1 MDNNNMLERLIK
13 LEESD
18 KNNTKKIT
26 DLEKKQMSIEK
37 IVNNLDKSLTLAVE
51 QIKNIAED
59 LRATSVNFKEAVTRS
74 NTANSKE
81 TEVLKEKYNELER
94 KYEKLDAKLE
104 QETVIKDAQNWRD
117 SRKQILAWII
127 SGVLLLVAGALGIS
141 EFFN

>member
-1 MDNNNMLERLIK
+1 MDNNNMLERLSK

-26 DLEKKQMSIEK
+26 DLEKKQMSIEHV
-37 IVNNLDKSLTLAVE
+37 VNSLDKSLTLAVE

-59 LRATSVNFKEAVTRS
+59 LKTTSVNFKEAVMRS

-81 TEVLKEKYNELER
+81 TEILKEKYNQLER

-104 QETVIKDAQNWRD
+104 QETVMKDAQNWRD
-117 SRKQILAWII
+117 SRKQILAWVVA
-127 SGVLLLVAGALGIS
+127 GVLALVASALGIS
-141 EFFN
+141 KFF

>member
-18 KNNTKKIT
+18 KNNTKKIE
-26 DLEKKQMSIEK
+26 DIEKKQTTIEHV
-37 IVNNLDKSLTLAVE
+37 VNSLDKSLTLAVE

-59 LRATSVNFKEAVTRS
+59 LRTTSVNFKEAVMRS

-81 TEVLKEKYNELER
+81 TEVLKEKYNQLER

-104 QETVIKDAQNWRD
+104 QETVLKDAQSWRN
-117 SRKQILAWII
+117 SKKQILAWVVA
-127 SGVLLLVAGALGIS
+127 GVLALVAGALGIS
-141 EFFN
+141 EFF

>member
-59 LRATSVNFKEAVTRS
+59 LRATSVNFKEAVMRS

-81 TEVLKEKYNELER
+81 TEILKEKYNQLER

-104 QETVIKDAQNWRD
+104 QETVMKDAQNWRD
-117 SRKQILAWII
+117 SRKQILAWVVA
-127 SGVLLLVAGALGIS
+127 GVLALVASALGIS
-141 EFFN
+141 KFF

>member
-104 QETVIKDAQNWRD
+104 QETVMKDAQSWRN
-117 SRKQILAWII
+117 SKKQILAWVVA
-127 SGVLLLVAGALGIS
+127 GVLALVASALGIS
-141 EFFN
+141 KFF

>member
-18 KNNTKKIT
+18 KNNTKKIE
-26 DLEKKQMSIEK
+26 DIEKKQTTIEHV
-37 IVNNLDKSLTLAVE
+37 VNSLDKSLTLAVE

-59 LRATSVNFKEAVTRS
+59 LKTTSVNFKEAVMRS

-81 TEVLKEKYNELER
+81 TEILKEKYNQLER

-104 QETVIKDAQNWRD
+104 QETVMKDAQNWRD
-117 SRKQILAWII
+117 SRKQILAWVVA
-127 SGVLLLVAGALGIS
+127 GVLALVASALGIS
-141 EFFN
+141 KFF

>member
-26 DLEKKQMSIEK
+26 DLEKKQMTIEQ

-59 LRATSVNFKEAVTRS
+59 LKATSVNFKEAVTRS

-117 SRKQILAWII
+117 SRKQILAWVI
-127 SGVLLLVAGALGIS
+127 SGVLLLVAGALGVS

>member
-18 KNNTKKIT
+18 KNNTKKIE
-26 DLEKKQMSIEK
+26 DIEKKQTTIEHV
-37 IVNNLDKSLTLAVE
+37 VNSLDKSLTLAVE

-59 LRATSVNFKEAVTRS
+59 LKTTSVNFKEAVMRS

-81 TEVLKEKYNELER
+81 TEILKEKYNQLER

-104 QETVIKDAQNWRD
+104 QETVMKDAQNWRD

>member
-18 KNNTKKIT
+18 KNNTKKIE
-26 DLEKKQMSIEK
+26 DIEKKQTTIEK

-104 QETVIKDAQNWRD
+104 QETVMKDAQSWRN
-117 SRKQILAWII
+117 SKKQILAWVVA
-127 SGVLLLVAGALGIS
+127 GVLALVASALGIS
-141 EFFN
+141 KFF

>member
-81 TEVLKEKYNELER
+81 TEVLKEKYVDLEK
-94 KYEKLDAKLE
+94 KYEKLASKLE
-104 QETVIKDAQNWRD
+104 QETVGKDAENWRN
-117 SRKQILAWII
+117 SKSKII
-127 SGVLLLVAGALGIS
+127 SWGITAVLAIIAGALGIS
-141 EFFN
+141 KFL

>member
-26 DLEKKQMSIEK
+26 DLEKKQMSIEQV
-37 IVNNLDKSLTLAVE
+37 VNNLDKSLTLAVA

-59 LRATSVNFKEAVTRS
+59 LRATSVNFKEAVMRS

-117 SRKQILAWII
+117 SRKQILAWVI
-127 SGVLLLVAGALGIS
+127 SGVLLLVAGALGVS

>member
-18 KNNTKKIT
+18 KNNTKKIE
-26 DLEKKQMSIEK
+26 DIEKKQTTIEHV
-37 IVNNLDKSLTLAVE
+37 VNSLDKSLTLAVE

-59 LRATSVNFKEAVTRS
+59 LRITSVNFKEAVMRS

-81 TEVLKEKYNELER
+81 TEILKEKYNQLER

-104 QETVIKDAQNWRD
+104 QETVLKDAQSWRN
-117 SRKQILAWII
+117 SKKQIFAWVLA
-127 SGVLLLVAGALGIS
+127 GVLAIVAGALGIS
-141 EFFN
+141 EFF

>member
-18 KNNTKKIT
+18 KNNTKKIE
-26 DLEKKQMSIEK
+26 DIEKKQTTIEHV
-37 IVNNLDKSLTLAVE
+37 VNSLDKSLTLAVE

-59 LRATSVNFKEAVTRS
+59 LKTTSVNFKEAVMRS

-81 TEVLKEKYNELER
+81 TEIIKEKYNQLER

-104 QETVIKDAQNWRD
+104 QETVMKDAQNWRD
-117 SRKQILAWII
+117 SRKQILAWVVA
-127 SGVLLLVAGALGIS
+127 GVLALVASALGIS
-141 EFFN
+141 KFF